1 MAFLD
6 EEGWPDGAA
15 SRELKIWMVRNWN
28 RNLFFSLI
36 WIAVT
41 IPSVYLRK
49 TPKEYNTV
57 VFCFL
62 TRYLCWINACFCVLP
77 VRIKIICWNALS
89 GPPVTYEESSWKPFF
104 ISLIINQCFSGI
116 AERNDSR
123 ILNLTK
129 FLDELSNLRFSFIP
143 KNFLALLALNPLKQ
157 SNLSQTQSGSR
168 PLLRTVHTRQPFN
181 SIGRT
186 YRCSSKTTSI
196 SANSPRSGQSKKG
209 QSLSQIPLVILGK
222 FVAVRHK

>member
-1 MAFLD
+1 
-6 EEGWPDGAA
+6 
-15 SRELKIWMVRNWN
+15 MVRNLN
-28 RNLFFSLI
+28 RDLFFSLI
-36 WIAVT
+36 WIAVI
-41 IPSVYLRK
+41 IPSVYPGK
-49 TPKEYNTV
+49 TPKEYNTI

-62 TRYLCWINACFCVLP
+62 TRYLCWINAFFCVLTI
-77 VRIKIICWNALS
+77 RSKITCWNALS
-89 GPPVTYEESSWKPFF
+89 RPPVTHEESSWKPFF

-116 AERNDSR
+116 AEKNDSR

-129 FLDELSNLRFSFIP
+129 FLDEILNLRFSFIP

-157 SNLSQTQSGSR
+157 SNLNQTQSGSK
-168 PLLRTVHTRQPFN
+168 PLLRTVHTKQPLN
-181 SIGRT
+181 SNWRT

-196 SANSPRSGQSKKG
+196 SANSPRSGQALKG